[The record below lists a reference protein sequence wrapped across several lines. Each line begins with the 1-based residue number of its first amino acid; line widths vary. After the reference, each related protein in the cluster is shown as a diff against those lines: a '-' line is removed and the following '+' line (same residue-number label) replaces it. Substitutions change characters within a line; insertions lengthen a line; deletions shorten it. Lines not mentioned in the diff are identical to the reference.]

1 MVTGLLVERESVNI
15 DDECLAVGA
24 EEVEEYLLVGMLSA
38 CVGRM
43 LVAVWVFCMS
53 VNVLCRHGA
62 EQ

>member
-1 MVTGLLVERESVNI
+1 MTGLRVERESVNI

-24 EEVEEYLLVGMLSA
+24 KKVEEYLLVGVLSA

-43 LVAVWVFCMS
+43 LVAVWVSS
-53 VNVLCRHGA
+53 VSVIVLCRHGA

>member
-1 MVTGLLVERESVNI
+1 MTGLRVERESIYI

-24 EEVEEYLLVGMLSA
+24 KEVEEYLLAGTLSA

-43 LVAVWVFCMS
+43 LFAVWVSCVS
-53 VNVLCRHGA
+53 VIVLCRHRA

>member
-1 MVTGLLVERESVNI
+1 MTRLLVERDSVYV

-24 EEVEEYLLVGMLSA
+24 KEVEEYLLVGMLSA

-43 LVAVWVFCMS
+43 LVAVGVFCVS
-53 VNVLCRHGA
+53 VIVLCRHGA